1 MGNSVSWPIACISTK
16 WQTKMLLLPKKI
28 CKKENTQ
35 VKRPVKIIY
44 RWIPDLK
51 WYDRNLK
58 KTGKPHFE
66 EYERKLM
73 DNFRKQQEELKRKNE
88 EVRIS

>member
-1 MGNSVSWPIACISTK
+1 MYLHEVADENASFTK
-16 WQTKMLLLPKKI
+16 EDMQKGKHTGKTTGWYHLPLLTRFKMVWS
-28 CKKENTQ
+28 EF
-35 VKRPVKIIY
+35 
-44 RWIPDLK
+44 
-51 WYDRNLK
+51 K

-88 EVRIS
+88 EVRTS